1 MLPEVISKEPLGP
14 VVRHGDDQ
22 WLDVVKWSLYA
33 MLNAE
38 EMGITQ
44 ANIDSMMTSDNPGIL
59 RFVGKEGDVG
69 KNLGL
74 SPDWSANIIKQ
85 VGNYGES
92 FDRNIGPNTPIKL
105 TRGVNANWKKGGL
118 MYGMPGR

>member
-1 MLPEVISKEPLGP
+1 MSIMPKTSHYKFYIRSYKKAQVIVCEPRG
-14 VVRHGDDQ
+14 
-22 WLDVVKWSLYA
+22 
-33 MLNAE
+33 
-38 EMGITQ
+38 
-44 ANIDSMMTSDNPGIL
+44 
-59 RFVGKEGDVG
+59 FCDVG